1 MDKNGIREK
10 NYPPVNTKEAVFRM
24 HLFCGLNIGTSV
36 LQESEIIES
45 SIEEFTTLH
54 FDLGT
59 GVQGKYIVLIF
70 TMGDGVTEWSVK
82 DLLVWACRYPG
93 EITTTTPS
101 EGSTTTEIR
110 TTTTVPSTTA
120 GSRVT
125 QHCLHDIPLGIVKHM
140 IPRCAISTLLNPQP
154 YCNILD
160 FINLNSSFDM
170 YSNAYTVPDTKKDIG
185 TETDIEPTN

>member
-1 MDKNGIREK
+1 M
-10 NYPPVNTKEAVFRM
+10 
-24 HLFCGLNIGTSV
+24 
-36 LQESEIIES
+36 
-45 SIEEFTTLH
+45 
-54 FDLGT
+54 
-59 GVQGKYIVLIF
+59 LIF

-125 QHCLHDIPLGIVKHM
+125 QHCLHVIRLGILKHM
-140 IPRCAISTLLNPQP
+140 IPRCAISTLLNPWP

-160 FINLNSSFDM
+160 FTTITFFIVND
-170 YSNAYTVPDTKKDIG
+170 AYTLPDMKIDTVTKI
-185 TETDIEPTN
+185 DIETNILTQNPMGICIDVCLCAVRFYITQF